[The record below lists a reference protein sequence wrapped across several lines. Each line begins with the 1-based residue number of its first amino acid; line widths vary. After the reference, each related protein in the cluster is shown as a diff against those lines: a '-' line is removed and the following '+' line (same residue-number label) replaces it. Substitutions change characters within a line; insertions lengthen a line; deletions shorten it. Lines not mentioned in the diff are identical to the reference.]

1 MSRVE
6 VSERARADL
15 GEIWEYIAT
24 DNVSAADKYLAEID
38 DGCRALAES
47 PRMGRARDD
56 IAPGFRYFPVGNH
69 LILYCILDDGVG
81 IVRVVHAARRLEDL
95 L

>member
-38 DGCRALAES
+38 DGFRALAES

-69 LILYCILDDGVG
+69 LILYCILDNGVG